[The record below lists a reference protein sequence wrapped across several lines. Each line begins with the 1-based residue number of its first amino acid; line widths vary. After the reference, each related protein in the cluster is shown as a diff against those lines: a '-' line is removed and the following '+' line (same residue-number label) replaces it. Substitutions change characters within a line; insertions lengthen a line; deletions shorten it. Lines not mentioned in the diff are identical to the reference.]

1 MRARTVV
8 LAGAL
13 VLTPLGAKA
22 TDLVV
27 WWQKGFYSQE
37 DAAVQEI
44 VAAFEQGSR
53 KQVELVIALLRERL
67 RVLELITLVDALYDR
82 RVNLVAS
89 PAGEPEALYPLGEG
103 AFEFQRT
110 VSRLKEMQTRDY
122 VESPPLTGAAA
133 HAFTPFALTTD
144 VI

>member
-1 MRARTVV
+1 
-8 LAGAL
+8 
-13 VLTPLGAKA
+13 
-22 TDLVV
+22 VV

-82 RVNLVAS
+82 PTSSPAPRAS
-89 PAGEPEALYPLGEG
+89 PRRSIPWARAP
-103 AFEFQRT
+103 
-110 VSRLKEMQTRDY
+110 S
-122 VESPPLTGAAA
+122 S
-133 HAFTPFALTTD
+133 
-144 VI
+144 

>member
-44 VAAFEQGSR
+44 VAPFEQGSR

-67 RVLELITLVDALYDR
+67 RVLELITLVRCRPATTSRAR
-82 RVNLVAS
+82 RS
-89 PAGEPEALYPLGEG
+89 PAPLP
-103 AFEFQRT
+103 
-110 VSRLKEMQTRDY
+110 MP
-122 VESPPLTGAAA
+122 SPPS
-133 HAFTPFALTTD
+133 P
-144 VI
+144 